1 MGLDKQVFCY
11 AVGTDAF
18 YFPEEKEVHSR
29 LLRLYSARKRLKE
42 SKKIDKAVVKWRLS
56 ALNRIIKKEKEKL
69 TELLDKNTEERR
81 TRELGSSAIIDKN
94 VISLFES
101 SLTRAMQIKT
111 NELTDNIFV
120 VNVFFFQVFE
130 NLVKDGFVYRGEKY
144 VFLTA
149 SAGQIRQKKAV
160 FVKES
165 MYEKIQMRLMCGLTI
180 DRINEWGG
188 MSTNK
193 FLAYCAL
200 SNSAT
205 DVWKD
210 FDIDKTI
217 VVDDFETMV
226 TDVVDYINEE
236 TIEITRQKMPIPIP
250 HMDGC
255 GIMLKQK
262 TRMLRLPWVKGLLI
276 RFPFDEFIRE
286 KCPNSKAIVEDIY
299 GKKHDILEEGIE
311 YILTKSQ
318 FKAWKYYND
327 WEEYKTYFKEYGCEA
342 CYCNM
347 EENDIPNAR
356 INYQMLQTLTDMT
369 NEEIDDLVVNTNNE
383 IEQIGVDYRTT
394 MKLLGATE
402 KNKEPNYFQQALMF
416 YPELFRDSY
425 SKEILKQT
433 KKSLIKQGKAGRVR
447 VNGGYRFISPDLY
460 SFCEWLFLGVEV
472 PKGLLANGEVYCH
485 AFSNGEE
492 LACLRSPHLYREWA
506 IRKNVRN
513 DETDYWFRDTEC
525 IYTSTFDTISRILQ
539 FD

>member
-81 TRELGSSAIIDKN
+81 IRELGSSAIIDKN

-180 DRINEWGG
+180 DRINEMGG
-188 MSTNK
+188 INPNK
-193 FLAYCAL
+193 FLAYCSL
-200 SNSAT
+200 NNSAT
-205 DVWKD
+205 EVWED
-210 FDIDKTI
+210 FDIDKSI

-226 TDVVDYINEE
+226 TCVVDYINEE
-236 TIEITRQKMPIPIP
+236 TCEITRKEMQIPIP

-255 GIMLKQK
+255 GIMLDKP
-262 TRMLRLPWVKGLLI
+262 TRMVRLPFVKGLLVY
-276 RFPFDEFIRE
+276 FPFDDFIHQ
-286 KCPNSKAIVEDIY
+286 KCPNGQAIVEDIY
-299 GKKHDILEEGIE
+299 GDKHDILKEDIR
-311 YILTKSQ
+311 YIFTKSQ
-318 FKAWKYYND
+318 TKLWKYYDN
-327 WEEYKTYFKEYGCEA
+327 WQSYKDNFKKYGCEA

-347 EENDIPNAR
+347 EESDIPNAR

-369 NEEIDDLVVNTNNE
+369 DDEIANLVTETNNE

-394 MKLLGATE
+394 MRLLGATE
-402 KNKEPNYFQQALMF
+402 KNKEPNYFQQALML
-416 YPELFRDSY
+416 YPELFKDSY

-447 VNGGYRFISPDLY
+447 VNGGYRFLSADLY
-460 SFCEWLFLGVEV
+460 GFCEWLFLGIEV
-472 PKGLLANGEVYCH
+472 PKGLLADGEVYCH
-485 AFSNGEE
+485 SYANSEE

-506 IRKNVRN
+506 VRKNAKN

-525 IYTSTFDTISRILQ
+525 IYTSMFDAISRILQ

>member
-1 MGLDKQVFCY
+1 MGLDKQIFCY

-18 YFPEEKEVHSR
+18 YFPEEKEVHCR
-29 LLRLYSARKRLKE
+29 LLKLYSARKRLKE

-56 ALNRIIKKEKEKL
+56 AINRIIKKEKEKL

-81 TRELGSSAIIDKN
+81 IRELNGSAIIDKN

-130 NLVKDGFVYRGEKY
+130 NIVKDGFVYNGEKY
-144 VFLTA
+144 AFLTA

-165 MYEKIQMRLMCGLTI
+165 VYEKIQMRLMCGLTI

-193 FLAYCAL
+193 FLAYRAL

-205 DVWKD
+205 DVWED
-210 FDIDKTI
+210 FDIDKSI

-226 TDVVDYINEE
+226 TDVVDYIDEE
-236 TIEITRQKMPIPIP
+236 TIEITRQKMPVPIP

-262 TRMLRLPWVKGLLI
+262 TRMLRLPWVKGLMI

-286 KCPNSKAIVEDIY
+286 KCPNGKAVVEDIY

-318 FKAWKYYND
+318 FKTWKYYND
-327 WEEYKTYFKEYGCEA
+327 WEEYKTCFKEYGCEA
-342 CYCNM
+342 CYCKM

-369 NEEIDDLVVNTNNE
+369 DNEIANLVAVTNNE

-394 MKLLGATE
+394 MRLLGATE
-402 KNKEPNYFQQALMF
+402 RNKEPNYFQQALML
-416 YPELFRDSY
+416 YPELFKDSY

-433 KKSLIKQGKAGRVR
+433 KKSLIKQGKSGRVR
-447 VNGGYRFISPDLY
+447 VNGGFRFISPDLY
-460 SFCEWLFLGVEV
+460 SFCEWLFLGIKV

-485 AFSNGEE
+485 AFDNGEE

-513 DETDYWFRDTEC
+513 DEIDYWFRDTEC

>member
-42 SKKIDKAVVKWRLS
+42 SKRIDKAVVKWRLS

-81 TRELGSSAIIDKN
+81 IRELGSSAIIDKN

-180 DRINEWGG
+180 DKINEWGG

-205 DVWKD
+205 DVWED

-286 KCPNSKAIVEDIY
+286 KCPNSKAIIEDIY

-327 WEEYKTYFKEYGCEA
+327 WQEYKTYFKEYGCEA
-342 CYCNM
+342 CYCNI
-347 EENDIPNAR
+347 EEDEIPNAR

-369 NEEIDDLVVNTNNE
+369 NEEIEDLVVDTNNE
-383 IEQIGVDYRTT
+383 IEQIGIDYRTT
-394 MKLLGATE
+394 MRLLGATE
-402 KNKEPNYFQQALMF
+402 KNKEPNYFQQALVL
-416 YPELFRDSY
+416 YPELFKDSY

-513 DETDYWFRDTEC
+513 DEIDYWFRDTEC

>member
-11 AVGTDAF
+11 AVGTDVF

-81 TRELGSSAIIDKN
+81 IRELGSSAIIDKN

-205 DVWKD
+205 DVWED

-402 KNKEPNYFQQALMF
+402 KNKEPSYFQQALMF